1 MKSNMDR
8 FLNRVLYSFY
18 NLIYLSGLP
27 IYATVELL
35 VQRPLYSLPF
45 WRRRL
50 KEKYGIDTFN
60 EYKDRVMGMLYKSI
74 NHPATGFTQ
83 YYLSGLALLLF
94 ALPIYLVIN
103 IFIICYG
110 PQAFDIV
117 GRHLIIVVASGIV
130 PSWIICELL
139 YWKNNR
145 YLNYF
150 AAFEKESKKT
160 KIAWTIGTT
169 LTLCLLILA
178 NFMLMWCYDFL
189 YN

>member
-35 VQRPLYSLPF
+35 VQRPLYCLPF
-45 WRRRL
+45 WKRRL
-50 KEKYGIDTFN
+50 
-60 EYKDRVMGMLYKSI
+60 RV
-74 NHPATGFTQ
+74 
-83 YYLSGLALLLF
+83 
-94 ALPIYLVIN
+94 
-103 IFIICYG
+103 
-110 PQAFDIV
+110 
-117 GRHLIIVVASGIV
+117 
-130 PSWIICELL
+130 
-139 YWKNNR
+139 
-145 YLNYF
+145 
-150 AAFEKESKKT
+150 KKT

>member
-1 MKSNMDR
+1 MKSNIDW

-35 VQRPLYSLPF
+35 VQRPLYCL
-45 WRRRL
+45 
-50 KEKYGIDTFN
+50 
-60 EYKDRVMGMLYKSI
+60 
-74 NHPATGFTQ
+74 H
-83 YYLSGLALLLF
+83 
-94 ALPIYLVIN
+94 LVIN
-103 IFIICYG
+103 IFIIYYG

-117 GRHLIIVVASGIV
+117 SRHLIIVVASGIV

-150 AAFEKESKKT
+150 AAFKKEGKKK
-160 KIAWTIGTT
+160 KIVWTVGTT
-169 LTLCLLILA
+169 LALCLLIVA
-178 NFMLMWCYDFL
+178 NFMLMRYYAFL
-189 YN
+189 YCWILFLVMI